1 MSSGKEN
8 QNGKIWGLAAVA
20 GIIAFFV
27 LKVLVSYTF
36 TAALLLAVLI
46 AVLVAIL
53 LWIGFYRDAEAPAG
67 PETAE
72 IAPAAAPGAATVTEE
87 AKKTVAEETPSVSA
101 EPDELPKATPAAV
114 KPSAAKPKPP
124 AKPQS
129 ETSVSKL
136 TASSLMGDAGAA
148 MVNEKKAEKSK
159 PKPKRKPVAKNGK
172 PPVMRKPRAS
182 GADDLK
188 LIKGVGPK
196 LETTLNDLG
205 FYHFDQI
212 AAWRKKE
219 IEWVD
224 ERLKFKGRIERDEWI
239 KQCKA
244 LARARAKELSGSA
257 SAKGTK

>member
-8 QNGKIWGLAAVA
+8 QNGKIWGLAAIA
-20 GIIAFFV
+20 GVIAFFV

-36 TAALLLAVLI
+36 AAALLLAVLI

-53 LWIGFYRDAEAPAG
+53 LWIGFYRDAEAPD
-67 PETAE
+67 ETVPDE
-72 IAPAAAPGAATVTEE
+72 VVPVEAPKPATVTQEVENPAEAEE
-87 AKKTVAEETPSVSA
+87 PAPVAAEPVEEPKAPTPAKKPT
-101 EPDELPKATPAAV
+101 
-114 KPSAAKPKPP
+114 AAKPK
-124 AKPQS
+124 AKPKTEAS
-129 ETSVSKL
+129 ASKR

-148 MVNEKKAEKSK
+148 MVNEKKAENSK

-172 PPVMRKPRAS
+172 PPVLRKARAT

-188 LIKGVGPK
+188 LINGVGPK
-196 LETTLNDLG
+196 LEATLNELG

-212 AAWRKKE
+212 AGWRKKE

-224 ERLKFKGRIERDEWI
+224 ERLKFKGRIERDEWT

-244 LARARAKELSGSA
+244 LARARAKELSA
-257 SAKGTK
+257 SAKGSK

>member
-8 QNGKIWGLAAVA
+8 QNGKVWGLAAVA

-27 LKVLVSYTF
+27 LKVLVSYSF
-36 TAALLLAVLI
+36 AAALLLAVLI

-53 LWIGFYRDAEAPAG
+53 LWIGFYRDAETP
-67 PETAE
+67 AE
-72 IAPAAAPGAATVTEE
+72 IAKDDTM
-87 AKKTVAEETPSVSA
+87 PS
-101 EPDELPKATPAAV
+101 E
-114 KPSAAKPKPP
+114 AAKPAFVSEEAETAATEEPVAEVVAAPETPKPAPKPATAKAKPP
-124 AKPQS
+124 AKPKA
-129 ETSVSKL
+129 ETNVSKM

-148 MVNEKKAEKSK
+148 MVNEKKAENSK

-172 PPVMRKPRAS
+172 PPVMRKARAT

-196 LETTLNDLG
+196 LETTLNELG

-212 AAWRKKE
+212 AGWRKKE

-224 ERLKFKGRIERDEWI
+224 ERLKFKGRIERDEWT

-244 LARARAKELSGSA
+244 LARARAKELSAGA